1 MNAPARTTR
10 IGPGRARRCGPR
22 LAGTGSSGFVLPGR
36 GRRGSGPG
44 RAAPRAFTIIELLVS
59 ILVIG
64 VLIGLLIVAVQFALR
79 STRRAN
85 DQSLLTGLQTGV
97 GLFQNTFSNQAPP
110 LVYDG
115 APIELPSHPA
125 MPRIPGGVTMGP
137 VERPG
142 GTADPIVAT
151 FDRIYQDG
159 GATFLRGRAST
170 SPTTEPA
177 PLFDPLQDP
186 RYSKF
191 ALPII
196 LGGAL
201 GDGVDGVDGPGL
213 RLSYTNRDG
222 WLIGGEATIRE
233 PFYGSSRD
241 ETTATSYV
249 SADEYAEHG
258 VGVVPPASLNADPD
272 RVAYVSVSG
281 TAIRYYRWKA
291 SSESEVQGT
300 ATGVLAYLN
309 IPLVLRD
316 PRDWDDP
323 MEPGP
328 RVPEQLRSSS
338 YAIVSAGPNGVF
350 GTEPID
356 LLRER
361 LGVGPGVAEEIVR
374 FEAWEDNVV
383 RLGQ

>member
-1 MNAPARTTR
+1 MNAPAETTR
-10 IGPGRARRCGPR
+10 IGPGRTRRDGLRRCAKAQPPSAR
-22 LAGTGSSGFVLPGR
+22 
-36 GRRGSGPG
+36 
-44 RAAPRAFTIIELLVS
+44 RAFTIIELLVA
-59 ILVIG
+59 ILVIS

-85 DQSLLTGLQTGV
+85 DQSLVTGIQTGV

-115 APIELPSHPA
+115 APIALPSHPA
-125 MPRIPGGVTMGP
+125 TPKIPGGVTMGP
-137 VERPG
+137 VQRPG
-142 GTADPIVAT
+142 GSADPIVAT

-170 SPTTEPA
+170 SPASEPT
-177 PLFDPLQDP
+177 PLFDPIEDP

-201 GDGVDGVDGPGL
+201 GASVDGVDGPGL

-222 WLIGGEATIRE
+222 WIIGGEATIRE
-233 PFYGSSRD
+233 PFLGLSRD
-241 ETTATSYV
+241 DATAAAYV

-258 VGVVPPASLNADPD
+258 AGAVPPSALNADPD

-281 TAIRYYRWKA
+281 TAIRYYRWEP

-300 ATGVLAYLN
+300 ATGPLAYLN
-309 IPLVLRD
+309 IPLILRD

-356 LLRER
+356 LLRDR
-361 LGVGPGVAEEIVR
+361 LGVGPGVAEEVVR
-374 FEAWEDNVV
+374 FEAWDDNVV

>member
-1 MNAPARTTR
+1 MA
-10 IGPGRARRCGPR
+10 
-22 LAGTGSSGFVLPGR
+22 
-36 GRRGSGPG
+36 
-44 RAAPRAFTIIELLVS
+44 
-59 ILVIG
+59 ILVIA
-64 VLIGLLIVAVQFALR
+64 VLAGLLIVAVQFAIR

-85 DQSLLTGLQTGV
+85 DQSLLTTIQTGIGV
-97 GLFQNTFSNQAPP
+97 FQNTFNNQAPP

-115 APIELPSHPA
+115 APIDLPSHPA
-125 MPRIPGGVTMGP
+125 MPRIVGGVTMGP
-137 VERPG
+137 VQRPG

-159 GATFLRGRAST
+159 GSTFLRGRAST
-170 SPTTEPA
+170 SPNSEPT
-177 PLFDPLQDP
+177 PLFDPIEDP

-191 ALPII
+191 ALPIV

-201 GDGVDGVDGPGL
+201 GASVDGVDGPGL

-222 WLIGGEATIRE
+222 WQIGGQATVREA
-233 PFYGSSRD
+233 FLGLSRD
-241 ETTATSYV
+241 EATASSYV
-249 SADEYAEHG
+249 SSDEYAEHG
-258 VGVVPPASLNADPD
+258 VGVVPPAALDADPD

-281 TAIRYYRWKA
+281 TAIRYYRWEA
-291 SSESEVQGT
+291 SPESEVQGT

-328 RVPEQLRSSS
+328 RVPEQLRSSR

-361 LGVGPGVAEEIVR
+361 LRVGPGVAEEVVR

-383 RLGQ
+383 RLGR